1 MEKKIWIGL
10 TVLIILLVGTSFA
23 WWYWNSTTNTDVSL
37 TVDGVTVTFD
47 GGQDITGVNL
57 IPVSTKEKGKGVSF
71 MENKA
76 EWHGKAPNEEQYNIA
91 ISEL

>member
-1 MEKKIWIGL
+1 MFDMIKLIKKQPVAIIAN
-10 TVLIILLVGTSFA
+10 TV
-23 WWYWNSTTNTDVSL
+23 
-37 TVDGVTVTFD
+37 
-47 GGQDITGVNL
+47 
-57 IPVSTKEKGKGVSF
+57 KGKGVSF